1 MNSKTIYT
9 TIHHSVLVLCAIQ
22 HTERDAAIIRKQ
34 NEVKKMNVD
43 VLYQMIKRAS
53 ETKKSANTV
62 QATESAGRNSCTA
75 VLENTQECINSQK
88 AEKINSC

>member
-1 MNSKTIYT
+1 MCYTAHRKRCGYNKKTKR
-9 TIHHSVLVLCAIQ
+9 S
-22 HTERDAAIIRKQ
+22 
-34 NEVKKMNVD
+34 KKMNVD

-62 QATESAGRNSCTA
+62 QVKESAGRDSCTA

-88 AEKINSC
+88 AEKINSCKFLKNTL